1 MQNVALY
8 AYRRIR
14 KQNLFHKTTALEPFF
29 LVFYGLKIFSY
40 ENWHRY
46 NMINKL
52 GNT

>member
-1 MQNVALY
+1 MPTV
-8 AYRRIR
+8 
-14 KQNLFHKTTALEPFF
+14 LEPIF
-29 LVFYGLKIFSY
+29 LRLYIKRSYFMQLKIFGY